1 MAIRY
6 SGGYCAGVLPLPI
19 PNREVKPGCA
29 DGTAMQC
36 GRVGGRLLLR
46 VRDVFLR
53 KKRYV
58 PFFLCI
64 GLSGVN
70 GRDGVDGLWVKGNGD
85 NVDSAVFCMFC
96 TLFYRLNEDFGDF
109 VC

>member
-1 MAIRY
+1 MAA
-6 SGGYCAGVLPLPI
+6 SFL
-19 PNREVKPGCA
+19 E
-29 DGTAMQC
+29 
-36 GRVGGRLLLR
+36 

-58 PFFLCI
+58 PFFCI

-96 TLFYRLNEDFGDF
+96 TLFYRLNEDFGEF

>member
-1 MAIRY
+1 MPWHVFSWFCVLSLRVAIRY

-58 PFFLCI
+58 PLFFVC
-64 GLSGVN
+64 VC
-70 GRDGVDGLWVKGNGD
+70 DVVDYCLQ
-85 NVDSAVFCMFC
+85 C
-96 TLFYRLNEDFGDF
+96 YRLSIFIYILFANILLYGIK
-109 VC
+109 

>member
-46 VRDVFLR
+46 VKLVFLLDEVTQAFFVVVC
-53 KKRYV
+53 YLNY
-58 PFFLCI
+58 FFLF
-64 GLSGVN
+64 L
-70 GRDGVDGLWVKGNGD
+70 L
-85 NVDSAVFCMFC
+85 A
-96 TLFYRLNEDFGDF
+96 
-109 VC
+109 